1 MTKIKS
7 GGRVAGTP
15 NRVTLEIRGALSM
28 ALAGEIESLPET
40 LAELEPQARVDAVI
54 KLCKY
59 IVPPMAAIAPQ
70 SADEQDY
77 TPSNYMAQITPM
89 F

>member
-1 MTKIKS
+1 MAKIKS

-15 NRVTLEIRGALSM
+15 NRVTVEIRSALSM
-28 ALAGEIESLPET
+28 ALAGEIESLPKT

-59 IVPPMAAIAPQ
+59 LVPPMAAIAPQ
-70 SADEQDY
+70 AADEQDF
-77 TPSNYMAQITPM
+77 TPSNYIEKITPW